1 MIKDFID
8 QKVIFTQKNDI
19 HLREILD
26 QYKIDSLSSMN
37 QTHSNTVL
45 SVDKSGEY
53 QCDALISKKSGLG
66 LLVKTA
72 DCLPILVK
80 SNHKISAIHAG
91 WRGLQKNIDEIA
103 FKNFKRNSKV
113 FIGPHAKSCCYEVKY
128 DVAKYFKNFIVKRE
142 EKLFLDLESKVINTS
157 KRFGFDVEVVDI
169 CTICNT
175 LFNSFRR
182 DHTKERQ
189 FGLIWL

>member
-53 QCDALISKKSGLG
+53 QCDALISKQSGLG

-91 WRGLQKNIDEIA
+91 WRGA
-103 FKNFKRNSKV
+103 SK
-113 FIGPHAKSCCYEVKY
+113 KY
-128 DVAKYFKNFIVKRE
+128 
-142 EKLFLDLESKVINTS
+142 
-157 KRFGFDVEVVDI
+157 
-169 CTICNT
+169 
-175 LFNSFRR
+175 
-182 DHTKERQ
+182 
-189 FGLIWL
+189 